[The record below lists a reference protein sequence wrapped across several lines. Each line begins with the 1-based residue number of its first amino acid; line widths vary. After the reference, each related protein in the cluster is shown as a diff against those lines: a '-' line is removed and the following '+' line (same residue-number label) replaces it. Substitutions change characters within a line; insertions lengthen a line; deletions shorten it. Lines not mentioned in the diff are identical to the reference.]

1 MTWLSDHWLDILG
14 WGGSALLV
22 YSLLQSRLLRL
33 RVLNL
38 AACLI
43 LTVFNWALEVWPMV
57 GMNIVLAAINLWFIV
72 KLVRERHDEAAFE
85 VLQVR
90 GDDEYLRH
98 VLRVHGADILKFNP
112 EFIHDPYADDQ
123 DAFLVT
129 RGDETVGVV
138 LLTVAGDTAHVL
150 LDYVTRRYRDF
161 SPGEFIWRQSGMLSS
176 HGYRRVVTSPAMVSP
191 YYDRVGFHRDGE
203 SWVLELAQ

>member
-1 MTWLSDHWLDILG
+1 
-14 WGGSALLV
+14 
-22 YSLLQSRLLRL
+22 
-33 RVLNL
+33 
-38 AACLI
+38 
-43 LTVFNWALEVWPMV
+43 MV

-72 KLVRERHDEAAFE
+72 QLVRERHDDAAFD

-98 VLRVHGADILKFNP
+98 VLRVHGAEILKYNP
-112 EFIHDPYADDQ
+112 EFVHDPGAEDQ
-123 DAFLVT
+123 DAFVVT

-138 LLTVAGDTAHVL
+138 VLTAAGDTARVL
-150 LDYVTRRYRDF
+150 LDYVTPRYRDF

-203 SWVLELAQ
+203 SWVLELPQ